1 MPAGRPTI
9 YTKEL
14 AELICERVAT
24 HTIGIQ
30 ALCKMYDDIPDQH
43 TIKQWRHKN
52 LEFSTLYDKA
62 KIMQAQ
68 LLVEECEDLI
78 PMEIKTY
85 FDDAGNERYDPV
97 SATLLKEKVAH
108 RRWMAA
114 RLAPKVYG
122 DRQTIEQT
130 VTVKHEDALKE
141 LE

>member
-1 MPAGRPTI
+1 MPGGRPTI

-14 AELICERVAT
+14 AERICELVAT
-24 HTIGIQ
+24 HTIGIK
-30 ALCKMYDDIPDQH
+30 ALCKMFEDIPDQQ
-43 TIKQWRHKN
+43 TIKNWRRTIP
-52 LEFSTLYDKA
+52 EFFALYDIA
-62 KIMQAQ
+62 KQFQAQ

-78 PMEIKTY
+78 PLEIKTY
-85 FDDAGNERYDPV
+85 QDDSGQERYDPV
-97 SATLLKEKVAH
+97 SATLLKEKIAH

>member
-1 MPAGRPTI
+1 MSRPSSYNI
-9 YTKEL
+9 EL
-14 AELICERVAT
+14 AKIICERIAT

-30 ALCKMYDDIPDQH
+30 ALCKMYDDMPDQQTIKRWRH
-43 TIKQWRHKN
+43 TIP
-52 LEFSTLYDKA
+52 EFCALYDQA
-62 KIMQAQ
+62 KQFQAQ

-78 PMEIKTY
+78 PLEIKTY

-114 RLAPKVYG
+114 RLAPKIYG

>member
-14 AELICERVAT
+14 AERICELVAT
-24 HTIGIQ
+24 HTIGIK
-30 ALCKMYDDIPDQH
+30 ALCKMYEDIPDQQ
-43 TIKQWRHKN
+43 TIKNWRHTN
-52 LEFSTLYDKA
+52 SEFFALYDKA
-62 KIMQAQ
+62 KQFQAQ
-68 LLVEECEDLI
+68 LLVEECEELI
-78 PMEIKTY
+78 PLELKTY
-85 FDDAGNERYDPV
+85 LDDSGQERYDPV
-97 SATLLKEKVAH
+97 SATLLKEKIAH

-114 RLAPKVYG
+114 RLASKVYG

>member
-14 AELICERVAT
+14 AERICELVAT
-24 HTIGIQ
+24 HTIGIK
-30 ALCKMYDDIPDQH
+30 ALCKMYEDIPDQQ
-43 TIKQWRHKN
+43 TIKNWRHTN
-52 LEFSTLYDKA
+52 SEFFALYDKA
-62 KIMQAQ
+62 KQFQAQ
-68 LLVEECEDLI
+68 LLVEECEELI
-78 PMEIKTY
+78 PLELKTY
-85 FDDAGNERYDPV
+85 LDDSGQERYDPV
-97 SATLLKEKVAH
+97 SATLLKEKIAH

>member
-14 AELICERVAT
+14 AERICELVAT
-24 HTIGIQ
+24 HTIGIK
-30 ALCKMYDDIPDQH
+30 ALCKMYDDLPDQH
-43 TIKQWRHKN
+43 TIKQWRQKN
-52 LEFSTLYDKA
+52 SEFSTLYNKA
-62 KIMQAQ
+62 KQFQAQ

-78 PMEIKTY
+78 PLEIKTY

-97 SATLLKEKVAH
+97 SATLIKEKIAH

>member
-1 MPAGRPTI
+1 MAGGRPTI
-9 YTKEL
+9 YTDEL
-14 AELICERVAT
+14 AKLICERIAT
-24 HTIGIQ
+24 HTIGIK
-30 ALCKMYDDIPDQH
+30 ALCKMYNDLPDQQ
-43 TIKQWRHKN
+43 TIKIWRHTKP
-52 LEFSTLYDKA
+52 EFFALYEKA
-62 KIMQAQ
+62 KQFQAQ

-78 PMEIKTY
+78 PLEIKTY
-85 FDDAGNERYDPV
+85 RDDSGQERYDPV
-97 SATLLKEKVAH
+97 SATLLKEKIAH